1 MTDKDKL
8 SREDLR
14 ADRAAPPRRGTLH
27 RILVLV
33 AVLAV
38 VLGAVLAAAYL
49 DLSNF
54 DSLRRALSYD
64 KADAAGENTYDYDND
79 RTNRFA
85 LLGDRLLVVS
95 TTRVSVLADDGSEV
109 YAQEVKLDSPAI
121 ALGGRT
127 AAVYDVGGT
136 TLYIL
141 GERGLVRDLSTETE
155 NGIISAKLN
164 SSDMLALVTDKSG
177 YKSSVSV
184 YNASGERVFT
194 FNSSNRYM
202 IDACVERG
210 GKHVAVA
217 TLGSEDAMF
226 VSTIRR
232 YALDQE
238 TAVSACVLDDSLL
251 YELSS
256 FGGTLVAVT
265 DDRFLA
271 LIGATLLT
279 AMFVEPVTDLVYPK
293 VEERVLEQFERDI
306 PSDALAAED
315 GDLSAGG
322 LLPDELSDLLGEAL
336 DTLKRFGVSD
346 DAIDGVTK
354 SVTDSAVSAAERAAY
369 LLVKTIVQAALF
381 LAFFLALM
389 LLLRLLTHG
398 LDRLFSLPVLAQL
411 NGLGGAALSLME
423 GALLIFLI
431 VFLAPRLGV
440 TWFADHAAGTHLLAW
455 FLNNTPRSIIAS
467 LT

>member
-202 IDACVERG
+202 
-210 GKHVAVA
+210 
-217 TLGSEDAMF
+217 
-226 VSTIRR
+226 
-232 YALDQE
+232 LDQE
-238 TAVSACVLDDSLL
+238 TAVSTCVLDDSLL

-271 LIGATLLT
+271 LSGDGSLGGSYDYAYPYLRGSTLGGTDFGA
-279 AMFVEPVTDLVYPK
+279 LVLSRY
-293 VEERVLEQFERDI
+293 R
-306 PSDALAAED
+306 S
-315 GDLSAGG
+315 GSAGK
-322 LLPDELSDLLGEAL
+322 L
-336 DTLKRFGVSD
+336 
-346 DAIDGVTK
+346 VT
-354 SVTDSAVSAAERAAY
+354 VGAEGN
-369 LLVKTIVQAALF
+369 L
-381 LAFFLALM
+381 
-389 LLLRLLTHG
+389 
-398 LDRLFSLPVLAQL
+398 
-411 NGLGGAALSLME
+411 
-423 GALLIFLI
+423 
-431 VFLAPRLGV
+431 
-440 TWFADHAAGTHLLAW
+440 
-455 FLNNTPRSIIAS
+455 IAS
-467 LT
+467 LDTQRDVLDISAAGKYLAVLYSDELVIYTSDLAEYASLADTQYARGVRMRADGSAVLLGSQHGWLFVP

>member
-95 TTRVSVLADDGSEV
+95 TTRVSVLADDGSEI

-271 LIGATLLT
+271 LSGDGSLGGSYDYAYPYLRGSTCSRATAPAARASSSPSARRATLSPRSTHSATCWTFPRRASTSPCFT
-279 AMFVEPVTDLVYPK
+279 ATNWSSTPPTL
-293 VEERVLEQFERDI
+293 
-306 PSDALAAED
+306 PSTPR
-315 GDLSAGG
+315 
-322 LLPDELSDLLGEAL
+322 LPTRSM
-336 DTLKRFGVSD
+336 
-346 DAIDGVTK
+346 
-354 SVTDSAVSAAERAAY
+354 RAACGCAP
-369 LLVKTIVQAALF
+369 TARRCCSARST
-381 LAFFLALM
+381 A
-389 LLLRLLTHG
+389 G
-398 LDRLFSLPVLAQL
+398 SLCR
-411 NGLGGAALSLME
+411 N
-423 GALLIFLI
+423 
-431 VFLAPRLGV
+431 
-440 TWFADHAAGTHLLAW
+440 
-455 FLNNTPRSIIAS
+455 
-467 LT
+467 

>member
-127 AAVYDVGGT
+127 AAVYDVGG
-136 TLYIL
+136 
-141 GERGLVRDLSTETE
+141 LVRDLSTETE

-217 TLGSEDAMF
+217 TPGSEDAMF

-271 LIGATLLT
+271 LSGDGSLGGSCDYAYPYLRGSTLGGTDFGA
-279 AMFVEPVTDLVYPK
+279 LVLSRY
-293 VEERVLEQFERDI
+293 R
-306 PSDALAAED
+306 S
-315 GDLSAGG
+315 GSAGK
-322 LLPDELSDLLGEAL
+322 L
-336 DTLKRFGVSD
+336 
-346 DAIDGVTK
+346 VT
-354 SVTDSAVSAAERAAY
+354 VGAEGN
-369 LLVKTIVQAALF
+369 L
-381 LAFFLALM
+381 
-389 LLLRLLTHG
+389 
-398 LDRLFSLPVLAQL
+398 
-411 NGLGGAALSLME
+411 
-423 GALLIFLI
+423 
-431 VFLAPRLGV
+431 
-440 TWFADHAAGTHLLAW
+440 
-455 FLNNTPRSIIAS
+455 IAS
-467 LT
+467 LDTQRDVLDISAAGKYLAVLYSDELVIYTSDLAEYASLTDTQYARGVRMRADGSAVLLGSQHGWLFVP

>member
-271 LIGATLLT
+271 LSGDGSLGGSYDYAYPYLRGSTL
-279 AMFVEPVTDLVYPK
+279 
-293 VEERVLEQFERDI
+293 
-306 PSDALAAED
+306 
-315 GDLSAGG
+315 GG
-322 LLPDELSDLLGEAL
+322 
-336 DTLKRFGVSD
+336 
-346 DAIDGVTK
+346 
-354 SVTDSAVSAAERAAY
+354 TDSARSCSRATAPAARASSSPSARRATSSPRSTRSATCWTFPRRASTSPCFTATSWSSTPLTSLNMPRSPTRSTRAACGCAP
-369 LLVKTIVQAALF
+369 TARRCCSARST
-381 LAFFLALM
+381 A
-389 LLLRLLTHG
+389 G
-398 LDRLFSLPVLAQL
+398 SLCR
-411 NGLGGAALSLME
+411 N
-423 GALLIFLI
+423 
-431 VFLAPRLGV
+431 
-440 TWFADHAAGTHLLAW
+440 
-455 FLNNTPRSIIAS
+455 
-467 LT
+467 

>member
-1 MTDKDKL
+1 M
-8 SREDLR
+8 
-14 ADRAAPPRRGTLH
+14 
-27 RILVLV
+27 

-251 YELSS
+251 YELSQLRR
-256 FGGTLVAVT
+256 TLVAVT

-271 LIGATLLT
+271 LSGDGSLGRILRLRLSLSARQH
-279 AMFVEPVTDLVYPK
+279 A
-293 VEERVLEQFERDI
+293 RRDGFRRAR
-306 PSDALAAED
+306 ALALPLRQRGQARHRRR
-315 GDLSAGG
+315 GG
-322 LLPDELSDLLGEAL
+322 QPY
-336 DTLKRFGVSD
+336 R
-346 DAIDGVTK
+346 
-354 SVTDSAVSAAERAAY
+354 
-369 LLVKTIVQAALF
+369 
-381 LAFFLALM
+381 LA
-389 LLLRLLTHG
+389 R
-398 LDRLFSLPVLAQL
+398 
-411 NGLGGAALSLME
+411 
-423 GALLIFLI
+423 
-431 VFLAPRLGV
+431 
-440 TWFADHAAGTHLLAW
+440 HAARRAGHFGGGQVPRRALQRRAGHLHL
-455 FLNNTPRSIIAS
+455 
-467 LT
+467 

>member
-121 ALGGRT
+121 ALGGRTAPGSCGGGPPGRT

-271 LIGATLLT
+271 LSGDGSLGGSYDYAYPYLRGSTLGGTDFGA
-279 AMFVEPVTDLVYPK
+279 LVLSRY
-293 VEERVLEQFERDI
+293 R
-306 PSDALAAED
+306 S
-315 GDLSAGG
+315 GSAGK
-322 LLPDELSDLLGEAL
+322 L
-336 DTLKRFGVSD
+336 
-346 DAIDGVTK
+346 VT
-354 SVTDSAVSAAERAAY
+354 VGAEGN
-369 LLVKTIVQAALF
+369 L
-381 LAFFLALM
+381 
-389 LLLRLLTHG
+389 
-398 LDRLFSLPVLAQL
+398 
-411 NGLGGAALSLME
+411 
-423 GALLIFLI
+423 
-431 VFLAPRLGV
+431 
-440 TWFADHAAGTHLLAW
+440 
-455 FLNNTPRSIIAS
+455 IAS
-467 LT
+467 LDTQRDVLDISAAGKYLAVLYSDELVIYTSDLAEYASLTDTQYARGVRMRADGSAVLLGSQHGWLFVP

>member
-14 ADRAAPPRRGTLH
+14 ADRAAPPRRGTLP
-27 RILVLV
+27 RIRVLV

-256 FGGTLVAVT
+256 FGDGSLGGSYDYAYPYLRGSTLGGTDFGALVLS
-265 DDRFLA
+265 RYRS
-271 LIGATLLT
+271 G
-279 AMFVEPVTDLVYPK
+279 
-293 VEERVLEQFERDI
+293 
-306 PSDALAAED
+306 
-315 GDLSAGG
+315 SAGK
-322 LLPDELSDLLGEAL
+322 L
-336 DTLKRFGVSD
+336 
-346 DAIDGVTK
+346 VT
-354 SVTDSAVSAAERAAY
+354 VGAEGN
-369 LLVKTIVQAALF
+369 L
-381 LAFFLALM
+381 
-389 LLLRLLTHG
+389 
-398 LDRLFSLPVLAQL
+398 
-411 NGLGGAALSLME
+411 
-423 GALLIFLI
+423 
-431 VFLAPRLGV
+431 
-440 TWFADHAAGTHLLAW
+440 
-455 FLNNTPRSIIAS
+455 IAS
-467 LT
+467 LDTQRDVLDISAAGKYLAVLYSDELVIYTSDLAEYASLADTQYARGVRMRADGSAVLLGSQHGWLFVP

>member
-121 ALGGRT
+121 TLGGRT

-210 GKHVAVA
+210 GKHEHMQKL
-217 TLGSEDAMF
+217 T
-226 VSTIRR
+226 
-232 YALDQE
+232 QE
-238 TAVSACVLDDSLL
+238 V
-251 YELSS
+251 
-256 FGGTLVAVT
+256 
-265 DDRFLA
+265 
-271 LIGATLLT
+271 
-279 AMFVEPVTDLVYPK
+279 
-293 VEERVLEQFERDI
+293 
-306 PSDALAAED
+306 
-315 GDLSAGG
+315 
-322 LLPDELSDLLGEAL
+322 GEA
-336 DTLKRFGVSD
+336 
-346 DAIDGVTK
+346 
-354 SVTDSAVSAAERAAY
+354 
-369 LLVKTIVQAALF
+369 Q
-381 LAFFLALM
+381 
-389 LLLRLLTHG
+389 
-398 LDRLFSLPVLAQL
+398 LPL
-411 NGLGGAALSLME
+411 
-423 GALLIFLI
+423 
-431 VFLAPRLGV
+431 P
-440 TWFADHAAGTHLLAW
+440 GTHCH
-455 FLNNTPRSIIAS
+455 
-467 LT
+467 

>member
-121 ALGGRT
+121 TLGGLQSI
-127 AAVYDVGGT
+127 AKV
-136 TLYIL
+136 YIL

-271 LIGATLLT
+271 LSGDGSLGGSYDYAYPYLRGSTLGGTDFGA
-279 AMFVEPVTDLVYPK
+279 LVLSRY
-293 VEERVLEQFERDI
+293 R
-306 PSDALAAED
+306 S
-315 GDLSAGG
+315 GSAGK
-322 LLPDELSDLLGEAL
+322 L
-336 DTLKRFGVSD
+336 
-346 DAIDGVTK
+346 VT
-354 SVTDSAVSAAERAAY
+354 VGAEGN
-369 LLVKTIVQAALF
+369 L
-381 LAFFLALM
+381 
-389 LLLRLLTHG
+389 
-398 LDRLFSLPVLAQL
+398 
-411 NGLGGAALSLME
+411 
-423 GALLIFLI
+423 
-431 VFLAPRLGV
+431 
-440 TWFADHAAGTHLLAW
+440 
-455 FLNNTPRSIIAS
+455 IAS
-467 LT
+467 LDTQRDVLDISAAGKYLAVLYSDELVIYTSDLAEYASLTDTQYARGVRMRADGSAVLLGSQHGWLFVP

>member
-121 ALGGRT
+121 TLGGRT

-238 TAVSACVLDDSLL
+238 TAVS
-251 YELSS
+251 S

-271 LIGATLLT
+271 LSGDGSLGGSYDYAYPYLRGSTLGGTDFGALVLSRYRSGSAGKLVTIGA
-279 AMFVEPVTDLVYPK
+279 
-293 VEERVLEQFERDI
+293 
-306 PSDALAAED
+306 
-315 GDLSAGG
+315 
-322 LLPDELSDLLGEAL
+322 
-336 DTLKRFGVSD
+336 
-346 DAIDGVTK
+346 
-354 SVTDSAVSAAERAAY
+354 
-369 LLVKTIVQAALF
+369 
-381 LAFFLALM
+381 
-389 LLLRLLTHG
+389 
-398 LDRLFSLPVLAQL
+398 
-411 NGLGGAALSLME
+411 E
-423 GALLIFLI
+423 GNL
-431 VFLAPRLGV
+431 
-440 TWFADHAAGTHLLAW
+440 
-455 FLNNTPRSIIAS
+455 IAS
-467 LT
+467 LDTQRDVLDISAAGKYLAVLYSDELVIYTSDLAEYALLTDTQYARGVRMRADGSAVLLGSQHGWLFVP

>member
-251 YELSS
+251 YGS
-256 FGGTLVAVT
+256 G
-265 DDRFLA
+265 
-271 LIGATLLT
+271 
-279 AMFVEPVTDLVYPK
+279 
-293 VEERVLEQFERDI
+293 
-306 PSDALAAED
+306 
-315 GDLSAGG
+315 SAGK
-322 LLPDELSDLLGEAL
+322 L
-336 DTLKRFGVSD
+336 
-346 DAIDGVTK
+346 VT
-354 SVTDSAVSAAERAAY
+354 VGAEGN
-369 LLVKTIVQAALF
+369 L
-381 LAFFLALM
+381 
-389 LLLRLLTHG
+389 
-398 LDRLFSLPVLAQL
+398 
-411 NGLGGAALSLME
+411 
-423 GALLIFLI
+423 
-431 VFLAPRLGV
+431 
-440 TWFADHAAGTHLLAW
+440 
-455 FLNNTPRSIIAS
+455 IAS
-467 LT
+467 LDTQRDVLDISAAGKYLAVLYSDELVIYTSDLAEYASLTDTQYARGVRMRADGSAVLLGSQHGWLFVP

>member
-271 LIGATLLT
+271 LSGDGSLGGSYDYAYPYLRGSTLG
-279 AMFVEPVTDLVYPK
+279 Y
-293 VEERVLEQFERDI
+293 R
-306 PSDALAAED
+306 S
-315 GDLSAGG
+315 GSAGK
-322 LLPDELSDLLGEAL
+322 L
-336 DTLKRFGVSD
+336 
-346 DAIDGVTK
+346 VT
-354 SVTDSAVSAAERAAY
+354 VGAEGN
-369 LLVKTIVQAALF
+369 L
-381 LAFFLALM
+381 
-389 LLLRLLTHG
+389 
-398 LDRLFSLPVLAQL
+398 
-411 NGLGGAALSLME
+411 
-423 GALLIFLI
+423 
-431 VFLAPRLGV
+431 
-440 TWFADHAAGTHLLAW
+440 
-455 FLNNTPRSIIAS
+455 IAS
-467 LT
+467 LDTQRDVLDISAAGKYLAVLYSDELVIYTSDLAEYASLTDTQYARGVRMRADGSAVLLGSQHGWLFVP

>member
-271 LIGATLLT
+271 LSGDGSLGGSYDYAYPYLRGSTLGGTDFGALVLSRYRSGSEKRRSSPCVSRRSSSISARKNARNSAACTMVLT
-279 AMFVEPVTDLVYPK
+279 SRY
-293 VEERVLEQFERDI
+293 
-306 PSDALAAED
+306 AA
-315 GDLSAGG
+315 
-322 LLPDELSDLLGEAL
+322 
-336 DTLKRFGVSD
+336 R
-346 DAIDGVTK
+346 
-354 SVTDSAVSAAERAAY
+354 SAAETAESVTLFVTPSMASSETPKRLSVSSASPSRSLSSSGSSPPALRSPSSAASASDGMSRSNCSST
-369 LLVKTIVQAALF
+369 LSST
-381 LAFFLALM
+381 
-389 LLLRLLTHG
+389 
-398 LDRLFSLPVLAQL
+398 
-411 NGLGGAALSLME
+411 LG
-423 GALLIFLI
+423 
-431 VFLAPRLGV
+431 
-440 TWFADHAAGTHLLAW
+440 
-455 FLNNTPRSIIAS
+455 
-467 LT
+467 

>member
-14 ADRAAPPRRGTLH
+14 ADRATPPRRGTLH

-95 TTRVSVLADDGSEV
+95 TTRVSVLADDGSEI

-271 LIGATLLT
+271 LSGDGSLGGSYDYAYPYLRGSTLGGTDFGALVLSRYRSGSARHT
-279 AMFVEPVTDLVYPK
+279 ARRAGHFRGGQVPRRALQRRTGHLHLRPC
-293 VEERVLEQFERDI
+293 RVRLACRHAVCARRA
-306 PSDALAAED
+306 DA
-315 GDLSAGG
+315 
-322 LLPDELSDLLGEAL
+322 
-336 DTLKRFGVSD
+336 R
-346 DAIDGVTK
+346 
-354 SVTDSAVSAAERAAY
+354 R
-369 LLVKTIVQAALF
+369 
-381 LAFFLALM
+381 
-389 LLLRLLTHG
+389 R
-398 LDRLFSLPVLAQL
+398 
-411 NGLGGAALSLME
+411 LGGAARLAARL
-423 GALLIFLI
+423 ALCAVIRKMF
-431 VFLAPRLGV
+431 
-440 TWFADHAAGTHLLAW
+440 HLKGK
-455 FLNNTPRSIIAS
+455 
-467 LT
+467 

>member
-79 RTNRFA
+79 RTNRF
-85 LLGDRLLVVS
+85 
-95 TTRVSVLADDGSEV
+95 VSVLADDGSEV

-238 TAVSACVLDDSLL
+238 TAVSTCVLDDSLL

-271 LIGATLLT
+271 LSGDGSLGGSYDYAYPYLRGSTLGGTDFGA
-279 AMFVEPVTDLVYPK
+279 LVLSRY
-293 VEERVLEQFERDI
+293 R
-306 PSDALAAED
+306 S
-315 GDLSAGG
+315 GSAGK
-322 LLPDELSDLLGEAL
+322 L
-336 DTLKRFGVSD
+336 
-346 DAIDGVTK
+346 VT
-354 SVTDSAVSAAERAAY
+354 VGAEGN
-369 LLVKTIVQAALF
+369 L
-381 LAFFLALM
+381 
-389 LLLRLLTHG
+389 
-398 LDRLFSLPVLAQL
+398 
-411 NGLGGAALSLME
+411 
-423 GALLIFLI
+423 
-431 VFLAPRLGV
+431 
-440 TWFADHAAGTHLLAW
+440 
-455 FLNNTPRSIIAS
+455 IAS
-467 LT
+467 LDTQRDVLDISAAGKYLAVLYSDELVIYTSDLAEYASLTDTQYARGVRMRADGSAVLLGSQHGWLFVP

>member
-271 LIGATLLT
+271 LSGDGSLGAVIENCVNYAVVSNTDAKGCGGIVGAIT
-279 AMFVEPVTDLVYPK
+279 AGLITGMTADTIAP
-293 VEERVLEQFERDI
+293 
-306 PSDALAAED
+306 
-315 GDLSAGG
+315 AG
-322 LLPDELSDLLGEAL
+322 
-336 DTLKRFGVSD
+336 TM
-346 DAIDGVTK
+346 T
-354 SVTDSAVSAAERAAY
+354 RA
-369 LLVKTIVQAALF
+369 QCAALVR
-381 LAFFLALM
+381 
-389 LLLRLLTHG
+389 RL
-398 LDRLFSLPVLAQL
+398 
-411 NGLGGAALSLME
+411 
-423 GALLIFLI
+423 
-431 VFLAPRLGV
+431 
-440 TWFADHAAGTHLLAW
+440 ADHVK
-455 FLNNTPRSIIAS
+455 
-467 LT
+467 

>member
-1 MTDKDKL
+1 M
-8 SREDLR
+8 
-14 ADRAAPPRRGTLH
+14 
-27 RILVLV
+27 
-33 AVLAV
+33 
-38 VLGAVLAAAYL
+38 LGAVLAAAYL

-271 LIGATLLT
+271 LSGDGSLGGSYDYA
-279 AMFVEPVTDLVYPK
+279 YPYL
-293 VEERVLEQFERDI
+293 RG
-306 PSDALAAED
+306 ST
-315 GDLSAGG
+315 GSAGRISARSCSRATAPAARASSSPSARRET
-322 LLPDELSDLLGEAL
+322 LSPRSTRSATCWTFRRRASTSPCFTATSWSSTPPTLPS
-336 DTLKRFGVSD
+336 
-346 DAIDGVTK
+346 
-354 SVTDSAVSAAERAAY
+354 
-369 LLVKTIVQAALF
+369 
-381 LAFFLALM
+381 
-389 LLLRLLTHG
+389 
-398 LDRLFSLPVLAQL
+398 
-411 NGLGGAALSLME
+411 
-423 GALLIFLI
+423 
-431 VFLAPRLGV
+431 
-440 TWFADHAAGTHLLAW
+440 
-455 FLNNTPRSIIAS
+455 TPRSPTRSTRAACGCAPTARRCCSARSTAGS
-467 LT
+467 LCRN